1 MQKLEKIW
9 KGQKELSNHN
19 SKMKLIIQE
28 ILMVIKSLDV
38 LKRNST
44 TANKPTA

>member
-1 MQKLEKIW
+1 MQKLEKIY
-9 KGQKELSNHN
+9 KEQNEYLNLN

-38 LKRNST
+38 LKKKLT
-44 TANKPTA
+44 MANKPTA